1 MFIDRHNNDHV
12 RIAPCCQAS
21 TSLESSDGF
30 NFNTSAHLTQLREK
44 FDKGERPVE
53 CSRCWQAE
61 YLGHKSR
68 RQSAIEFF
76 QLPTV
81 DRSIV
86 LQSIDYNAT
95 WACNLACIMCG
106 PECSSG
112 WAKHENLTKSE
123 LKVIGRHFRHKNNVL
138 GDVNLTNIKK
148 IHFNGGEP
156 LLNDD
161 HIDMLVKLEQQGV
174 LENVFISYNTNG
186 TVMPNKKTIDLWSKA
201 RLVKI
206 FFSVD
211 AVGAAFEYVRWP
223 ANWEQTS
230 KNISDMK
237 KLLPSNVMF
246 GVNSTVGS
254 YNLLEI
260 ADVWNWFNQVIS
272 TNREGDKSDFCWQ
285 FADNFDV
292 KFLPHQ
298 IKTETIRRIESIEM
312 LGGIATYLKATLDH
326 EENYTWLHKLIKLD
340 SVRNTN
346 WETSLRIAKF
356 IKKDDLW

>member
-1 MFIDRHNNDHV
+1 MFVDRHNNDHIRV
-12 RIAPCCQAS
+12 APCCQSS
-21 TSLESSDGF
+21 TSLEPSAGF
-30 NFNTSAHLTQLREK
+30 NFNTSIHLTQLREK
-44 FDKGERPVE
+44 FNSGERPVE
-53 CSRCWQAE
+53 CNRCWQAE
-61 YLGHKSR
+61 DLGHKSR

-76 QLPTV
+76 QLPANDCST
-81 DRSIV
+81 V

-106 PECSSG
+106 PEYSSG
-112 WAKHENLTKSE
+112 WAKQENLTKSE
-123 LKVIGRHFRHKNNVL
+123 LKVIGRHFRNKNNFLDCV
-138 GDVNLTNIKK
+138 DLTDIKK

-161 HIDMLVKLEQQGV
+161 HTDMLFELERQGV
-174 LENVFISYNTNG
+174 LENIFISYNTNG
-186 TVMPNKKTIDLWSKA
+186 TVMPNKKTIDLWSKT

-211 AVGAAFEYVRWP
+211 AVGSAFEYVRWP
-223 ANWEQTS
+223 ANWGQTS
-230 KNISDMK
+230 KNISNMK
-237 KLLPSNVMF
+237 QLLPGNVML
-246 GVNSTVGS
+246 GLNLTVGS

-260 ADVWNWFNQVIS
+260 DDVWSWFNQTIS
-272 TNREGDKSDFCWQ
+272 TNKEGDKSDFCWQ

-298 IKTETIRRIESIEM
+298 IKIEAIRRIESIEM
-312 LGGIATYLKATLDH
+312 LGGIVAYLKTTLDH

-340 SVRNTN
+340 SVRDTN
-346 WETSLRIAKF
+346 WKTSLRIAKF